1 MEDFLNG
8 NKPLLPEK
16 LCELIQLLNISSEKK
31 GKILNTNLVIEVSL
45 NKRPDFAL
53 AILDLLQEKVPQDT
67 FKENFSLTLFYIAS
81 VLPELEGNIEKIA
94 KFISIDI
101 SMAKEIVKKLGEAG
115 ILIKS
120 EFGEI
125 KAKYSWMY
133 LERIIKGDL
142 DY

>member
-67 FKENFSLTLFYIAS
+67 YKENFSLTLFYIAS
-81 VLPELEGNIEKIA
+81 VFLPAYRQL
-94 KFISIDI
+94 
-101 SMAKEIVKKLGEAG
+101 V
-115 ILIKS
+115 
-120 EFGEI
+120 
-125 KAKYSWMY
+125 
-133 LERIIKGDL
+133 
-142 DY
+142 